1 MAGPPEFP
9 QFKPIQLEDRD
20 SIRERLNSYQ
30 PQTSE
35 WTFTNLFIWRSHYG
49 FQWSIYQDWLLVIC
63 KNDSGVVCG
72 LQPIGPSSR
81 LDVVRMLLQWL
92 KEERGEVDPQ
102 IVRADQR
109 LVLEIKDASDLLI
122 EPTRDH
128 FDYVYRTEDL
138 IKLAG
143 RKYHSKKNHLNRF
156 MRDQS
161 FSYDSLKQDHLEA
174 CLKLVETW
182 CQWHRCEED
191 MNLLNEWEAVRQAL
205 NHFDNLKIEG
215 GVILIQDKVEAFT
228 LGELLNDQIA
238 VIHVEKANPEIPGL
252 YAAINQ
258 QFCERSW
265 QKVTYINREQDLGE
279 PGLRKAKLSYH
290 PERLVEKFRI
300 ILNVNR

>member
-1 MAGPPEFP
+1 
-9 QFKPIQLEDRD
+9 
-20 SIRERLNSYQ
+20 
-30 PQTSE
+30 
-35 WTFTNLFIWRSHYG
+35 
-49 FQWSIYQDWLLVIC
+49 
-63 KNDSGVVCG
+63 
-72 LQPIGPSSR
+72 
-81 LDVVRMLLQWL
+81 MLLQWL
-92 KEERGEVDPQ
+92 KEERGEVNPQ

-109 LVLEIKDASDLLI
+109 LASDIKDASTLLI

-156 MRDQS
+156 IRDQS

-174 CLKLVETW
+174 CSKLVETW

-215 GVILIQDKVEAFT
+215 GVILIEDKVEAFT
-228 LGELLNDQIA
+228 LGELLNDQMA
-238 VIHVEKANPEIPGL
+238 VIHVEKANPQIPGL

-265 QKVTYINREQDLGE
+265 QKATYINREQDLGE

-290 PERLVEKFRI
+290 PERLVEKFRVR
-300 ILNVNR
+300 LNVNRK